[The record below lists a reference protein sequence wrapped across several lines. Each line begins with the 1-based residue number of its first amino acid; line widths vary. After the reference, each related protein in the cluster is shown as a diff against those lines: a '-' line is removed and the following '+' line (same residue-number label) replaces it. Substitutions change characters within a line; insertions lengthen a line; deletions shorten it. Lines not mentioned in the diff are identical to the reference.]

1 MIVVV
6 VIVVIVVVIMVG
18 IVMVVMD
25 VVVRSIGDIATTLR
39 RQGSNAKHGRRM
51 VRPPKVC
58 GFVRDT
64 VLKSDG
70 VS

>member
-51 VRPPKVC
+51 VQDCSAATESLWVC
-58 GFVRDT
+58 ERYCT
-64 VLKSDG
+64 EK
-70 VS
+70 